1 MIKMSVFNSFL
12 AGTALTF
19 AWPTSQAIAHGSMK
33 PQHGG
38 QVALAGETVIEFVRI
53 PRGITVYLSDE
64 DQPVP
69 ATDFTGKLIVT
80 EEAKK
85 REVPL
90 TSGPADQLRASGAR
104 IPTGAKVTVSLLSK
118 STQARSA
125 VSLIA
130 K

>member
-1 MIKMSVFNSFL
+1 MTKMLVFKTCL
-12 AGTALTF
+12 LGTAL
-19 AWPTSQAIAHGSMK
+19 AVASAASQAIAHGSMK

-38 QVALAGETVIEFVRI
+38 QVALAGDTVIELVSSAK
-53 PRGITVYLSDE
+53 GVTVYLSDE

-69 ATDFTGKLIVT
+69 AADFTGKLIVT
-80 EEAKK
+80 QGAKK

-90 TSGPADQLRASGAR
+90 TSGPADQLRAPGAR
-104 IPTGAKVTVSLLSK
+104 IPSGAKVTVSLLSK
-118 STQARSA
+118 STQIRSA

>member
-1 MIKMSVFNSFL
+1 MTRISLSKSLLLGAVL
-12 AGTALTF
+12 ALA
-19 AWPTSQAIAHGSMK
+19 APASEAVAHGSMK

-38 QVALAGETVIEFVRI
+38 QVALAGETVIELVRS
-53 PRGITVYLSDE
+53 PRGVTVYLSDE

-69 ATDFTGKLIVT
+69 AADFTGKLIVT
-80 EEAKK
+80 QGAKK

-90 TSGPADQLRASGAR
+90 KSGPADQLRAPGAR
-104 IPTGAKVTVSLLSK
+104 IASGAKVTVSLLSK

>member
-1 MIKMSVFNSFL
+1 MPKISAFKTFL
-12 AGTALTF
+12 AGAVLACALP
-19 AWPTSQAIAHGSMK
+19 ASQAIAHGSMK

-38 QVALAGETVIEFVRI
+38 QVALAGETVIELVRGA
-53 PRGITVYLSDE
+53 RGVTVYLSDE

-69 ATDFTGKLIVT
+69 AADFTGKLIVT
-80 EEAKK
+80 QGAKK
-85 REVPL
+85 RELPL

-104 IPTGAKVTVSLLSK
+104 IPSGAKVTVSLLSK
-118 STQARSA
+118 STQTRSA

>member
-1 MIKMSVFNSFL
+1 MTRLSAFKTFV
-12 AGTALTF
+12 AGTAL
-19 AWPTSQAIAHGSMK
+19 ALALPASQAIAHGSMK

-38 QVALAGETVIEFVRI
+38 QVALAGETVIELVRGA
-53 PRGITVYLSDE
+53 RGVTVYLSDE

-69 ATDFTGKLIVT
+69 AADFTGKLIVT
-80 EEAKK
+80 QGAKK
-85 REVPL
+85 KEVPL
-90 TSGPADQLRASGAR
+90 TSGPADQLRAPGAR
-104 IPTGAKVTVSLLSK
+104 IASGSKVTVSLLSK

>member
-1 MIKMSVFNSFL
+1 MTRMSLSKSLMLGAAIAVAL
-12 AGTALTF
+12 AAGEAM
-19 AWPTSQAIAHGSMK
+19 AHGSMK

-38 QVALAGETVIEFVRI
+38 QVAVAGETVIELVRNAK
-53 PRGITVYLSDE
+53 GVTVYLSDE

-69 ATDFTGKLIVT
+69 AADFTGKLIVT
-80 EEAKK
+80 QGANKK
-85 REVPL
+85 EVPL
-90 TSGPADQLRASGAR
+90 TSGPADQLRAPGAR
-104 IPTGAKVTVSLLSK
+104 IASGAKVTVSLLSK

>member
-1 MIKMSVFNSFL
+1 MTKISAFKTFL
-12 AGTALTF
+12 AGAALAC

-38 QVALAGETVIEFVRI
+38 QVALAGETVIELVRSA
-53 PRGITVYLSDE
+53 RGVTVYLSDE

-69 ATDFTGKLIVT
+69 AADFTGKLIVT
-80 EEAKK
+80 QGAEK

-90 TSGPADQLRASGAR
+90 TSGPADQLRAPGAR
-104 IPTGAKVTVSLLSK
+104 ISSGAKVTVSLLSK
-118 STQARSA
+118 STQTRSA

>member
-1 MIKMSVFNSFL
+1 MTKMSVFRTFL
-12 AGTALTF
+12 LSAAL
-19 AWPTSQAIAHGSMK
+19 AVAPPASQAIAHGSMK

-38 QVALAGETVIEFVRI
+38 QVALAGETVIELVRST
-53 PRGITVYLSDE
+53 RGVTVYLSDE

-69 ATDFTGKLIVT
+69 AADFTGKLIVT
-80 EEAKK
+80 QGAKK

-90 TSGPADQLRASGAR
+90 KSGPADQLRAPGAKIASGS
-104 IPTGAKVTVSLLSK
+104 KVTVSLLSK
-118 STQARSA
+118 STQTRSA